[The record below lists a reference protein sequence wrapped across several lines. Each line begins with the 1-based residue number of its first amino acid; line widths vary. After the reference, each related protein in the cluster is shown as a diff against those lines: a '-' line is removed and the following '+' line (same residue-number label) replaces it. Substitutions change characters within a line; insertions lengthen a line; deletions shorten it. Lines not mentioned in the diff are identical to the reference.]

1 MKLSDVHL
9 HTKVI
14 RKNLSGCRLMIG
26 EIVSDEIKKNN
37 GGGQFQVLVKYEIQ
51 PDRFVQRWV
60 AGGNLAKVEW

>member
-37 GGGQFQVLVKYEIQ
+37 GGGQFQVLVQYEIQ
-51 PDRFVQRWV
+51 PDRFIKRWV

>member
-1 MKLSDVHL
+1 MKQSEVII

-14 RKNLSGCRLMIG
+14 RKNLSGCKPLIG
-26 EIVSDEIKKNN
+26 EIVSDEIKRNN
-37 GGGQFQVLVKYEIQ
+37 NGGQFQVLVKYEIQ

>member
-1 MKLSDVHL
+1 
-9 HTKVI
+9 
-14 RKNLSGCRLMIG
+14 MIG

-37 GGGQFQVLVKYEIQ
+37 GGGQFQVLVKYEIL